1 MGKEQHMKRS
11 RVVVTVVVIAAV
23 AVIAVVAALSTGG
36 EGTTTA
42 DVRQTQPV
50 TITGTTLPVF
60 PDNGVD
66 PAIGLPAPEIS
77 GYSFDGTPVSITADG
92 KPKIIAI
99 LAHWCSHCQ
108 NDVDMLTSYIK
119 DNGMP
124 PLVDLY
130 AISTGADASYPNY
143 PPSKWL
149 KDWPVPTIADS
160 STLQAAAAL
169 GVNAFPFFVFI
180 SADGNVDFRFP
191 GEVQPDVL
199 YQAAIALAN
208 G

>member
-1 MGKEQHMKRS
+1 MKRS
-11 RVVVTVVVIAAV
+11 RVIVTVVVIAAI
-23 AVIAVVAALSTGG
+23 AVIVVVAALSTGG
-36 EGTTTA
+36 DGTTSA
-42 DVRQTQPV
+42 DVSQTQPV
-50 TITGTTLPVF
+50 TVTGTMLPVY
-60 PDNGVD
+60 PDSGAD

-77 GYSFDGTPVSITADG
+77 GFSFDGTPVSITDDG

-99 LAHWCSHCQ
+99 LTHWCSHCQ
-108 NDVDMLTSYIK
+108 NDVEMLTSYIQ
-119 DNGMP
+119 DHGMP
-124 PLVDLY
+124 PLVEFY

-160 STLQAAAAL
+160 VTLQGAAAL
-169 GVNAFPFFVFI
+169 GVNAFPFFVFVN
-180 SADGNVDFRFP
+180 ADGNVDFRFA

-199 YQAAIALAN
+199 YQAATALAN